1 MAELTNEQL
10 ADKNLV
16 AGKLQEAITFKSS
29 LSPLFKVASSPLLF
43 LYNCNYYVSLH
54 VRVFKNLYM

>member
-16 AGKLQEAITFKSS
+16 AGKLQHAITFKSS
-29 LSPLFKVASSPLLF
+29 LTFI
-43 LYNCNYYVSLH
+43 
-54 VRVFKNLYM
+54 

>member
-16 AGKLQEAITFKSS
+16 AGKLKTAITFKSS
-29 LSPLFKVASSPLLF
+29 LTFI
-43 LYNCNYYVSLH
+43 
-54 VRVFKNLYM
+54 